1 MEIII
6 YIYQYVVF
14 VYSIAITI
22 NYITL
27 AILGFVAI
35 RRKTTNY
42 TDKEQKLFTDSPEA
56 APGISIVA
64 PAYNEE
70 VIVIDNVTSLLSLD
84 YPKFEVVIVNDG
96 SKDKTLELLIER
108 FDLEEVSIHYTY
120 KVKCRPVK
128 RIFKSVNPLYD
139 KLIVV
144 DKLNGGTKADAMN
157 AGVNIIQYDY
167 FINTDVDCLL
177 ARDTLKKIIMPV
189 LDSNVRVIAVGATM
203 RMVNG
208 CEVED
213 GIITRVRPPSRI
225 VPLFQETE
233 YLRSYLVAKMG
244 WSSINAIPNVSG
256 GFGLFDSNVVINTGG
271 FDPLSHAEDM
281 DMTIRI
287 RAYMYDKG
295 EKHKIEQIPDSCC
308 WTEGPPNLK
317 ILWRQRTRWGRGLMQ
332 IFIVH
337 RKFLFNRKYGRMG
350 LLILPYSFLFEFL
363 APIIEFTGV
372 LFLIHL
378 IYNSEINFA
387 TFWLLLL
394 FVYLIGVT
402 SSMITITYDFLIKS
416 QYNTLKEYFK
426 LMLFSVVE
434 ALLYHPFVVIF
445 SLQGYIQFFV
455 RKEFKWGAMTRQG
468 FSKQQSTK
476 NL

>member
-14 VYSIAITI
+14 VYSIAITT

-35 RRKTTNY
+35 RRKKTNY
-42 TDKEQKLFTDSPEA
+42 TDKEQELFADSPEA

-96 SKDKTLELLIER
+96 SEDRTLELLIER

-177 ARDTLKKIIMPV
+177 ARDTLNKIIMPV

-244 WSSINAIPNVSG
+244 WSSLNAIPNVSG

-350 LLILPYSFLFEFL
+350 LLILPYSLLFEFL

-387 TFWLLLL
+387 TFWLLLF

-402 SSMITITYDFLIKS
+402 SSMITITYDFLVKR

-426 LMLFSVVE
+426 LMMFSAVE
-434 ALLYHPFVVIF
+434 AFLYHPFVVIF
-445 SLQGYIQFFV
+445 SLYGYIQFFV

-468 FSKQQSTK
+468 FSKKQST
-476 NL
+476 

>member
-96 SKDKTLELLIER
+96 SKDRTLELLIER

-387 TFWLLLL
+387 TFWLLLF

-426 LMLFSVVE
+426 LMMFSVVE

-455 RKEFKWGAMTRQG
+455 RKKFKWGAMTRQG
-468 FSKQQSTK
+468 FSKKQST
-476 NL
+476 